1 MSDLFQGRWTI
12 DLAGSLVWDDD
23 LKKHV
28 PDEIGEEVITI
39 TVKDRVQDY
48 EVLYGDRPKIR
59 MGYTAAYDSGEWV
72 PYTVREILSKSSE
85 EETAAQVEEFKK
97 RIKAS
102 GGERER
108 RFELGKAYALVRV
121 IDLDPRTQYRISRDQ
136 VTGKAQN
143 SVLRRMS
150 EDGKTMLSTVVDVE
164 GLVYRIRK
172 FVRAG

>member
-1 MSDLFQGRWTI
+1 MSDLFQGTWAI
-12 DLAGSLVWDDD
+12 DPSESLVWDDL

-28 PDEIGEEVITI
+28 PDEIGEELITI
-39 TVKDRVQDY
+39 IVRDRIQDY

-59 MGYTAAYDSGEWV
+59 MGYTAVYDSPEWV
-72 PYTVREILSKSSE
+72 PYSVRDILSKSSA
-85 EETAAQVEEFKK
+85 EETAAQVEEFKR

-108 RFELGKAYALVRV
+108 RFELGKSYALVRV
-121 IDLDPRTQYRISRDQ
+121 IDLDPRTQYRISRDEA
-136 VTGKAQN
+136 TGKAQN

-150 EDGKTMLSTVVDVE
+150 EDGKSMLSTVVDVE

-172 FVRAG
+172 FVRVD